1 MRNRYSIKVNLIEIL
16 KNADLQDVEF
26 YVHADNKDQA
36 FNEFSEMGLKL
47 SLSNDDE
54 PWLNDWFLSE
64 FKEEQLL
71 KIDQIK
77 KIIFQNQLHVEF
89 DLSIIA
95 LVGTRMRQQIGISST
110 LFDALSHNGIN
121 VKAIAQ
127 GSTERN
133 ISVVIDRKNLKKA
146 LNTLH
151 ESFFLSDTK
160 KYSLFLVGAGNVGK
174 TLLQQIAQ

>member
-71 KIDQIK
+71 
-77 KIIFQNQLHVEF
+77 
-89 DLSIIA
+89 
-95 LVGTRMRQQIGISST
+95 T
-110 LFDALSHNGIN
+110 LKE
-121 VKAIAQ
+121 V
-127 GSTERN
+127 
-133 ISVVIDRKNLKKA
+133 
-146 LNTLH
+146 
-151 ESFFLSDTK
+151 
-160 KYSLFLVGAGNVGK
+160 
-174 TLLQQIAQ
+174 